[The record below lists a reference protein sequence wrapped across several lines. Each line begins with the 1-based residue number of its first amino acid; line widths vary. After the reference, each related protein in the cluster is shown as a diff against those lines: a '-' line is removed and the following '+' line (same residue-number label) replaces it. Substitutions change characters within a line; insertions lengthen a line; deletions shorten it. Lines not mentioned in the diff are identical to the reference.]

1 MGIIP
6 KDILRELAKNSSEGM
21 ILTDISDTVLFIN
34 HSAQQLLN
42 IKEENIEKLTS
53 IFGSTSNI
61 LSEQCFINYANKKLL
76 LRPLRMTGLS
86 AEYKI
91 FYIEEIINE
100 EQNNEELE
108 FLRNIIDHID
118 EGIIATNKDGKIVVY
133 NNQLAEFEG
142 LIKNKTEGKNLTDI
156 YDVTPETSEHM
167 QVLKTAKPIKD
178 LNRKYFTK
186 SGKFMHL
193 IASTYPLTKNN
204 KTVGAFSISR
214 NVSKIR
220 ELFSNTMEL
229 QNKFQPAGRIS
240 NNGTRYTFEDIIG
253 KSPAIRTLIKEAKKA
268 ALTQSPVLICG
279 ETGTGKELFV
289 QSIHNWSMQ
298 KENPFIGVNCA
309 AIPESLLESLLFGTV
324 KGAFTGAENSKGLFE
339 QAENGTLFLDEINSL
354 PINLQ
359 PKLLRAIQEKTIRR
373 IGGSKEIPI
382 NCRIISSSNEDL
394 LTMINNDNF
403 RKDFY
408 YRIAVIVLTVPPLR
422 ERDEDIKFL
431 ANYFIQKYARIYG
444 HKPLNLSNELIK
456 FLLEYNWPGNVR
468 EIEHVFESSIAML
481 EDADELTINHLP
493 LYLKSKL
500 VNTNVDFYNS
510 GIKTKQLNKILKEV
524 EKKVIEDALRDNNG
538 NITQAGKSIGICR
551 QNMQYR
557 MNKLGIRNID

>member
-21 ILTDISDTVLFIN
+21 ILTDRSDTVLFIN
-34 HSAQQLLN
+34 NSAQQLLN
-42 IKEENIEKLTS
+42 IKEENIKKLTS
-53 IFGSTSNI
+53 IFGNTSNI

-76 LRPLRMTGLS
+76 LRPLRTTGLS

-118 EGIIATNKDGKIVVY
+118 EGIIATNKDGKIIVY
-133 NNQLAEFEG
+133 NNQLAEFEE
-142 LIKNKTEGKNLTDI
+142 LNKNKTEGKNLTDI

-186 SGKFMHL
+186 SGKFIHL

-229 QNKFQPAGRIS
+229 QNKFQPAGRTS

-253 KSPAIRTLIKEAKKA
+253 KSPTIRNLIKEAKKA

-422 ERDEDIKFL
+422 ERDEDIKVL
-431 ANYFIQKYARIYG
+431 AKYFMQKYARIYG

-481 EDADELTINHLP
+481 EDAEELTINHLP

-500 VNTNVDFYNS
+500 DNTNVDFYNS
-510 GIKTKQLNKILKEV
+510 GIKTKQLGKILREV
-524 EKKVIEDALRDNNG
+524 EKKVIEDALRDHNG

-557 MNKLGIRNID
+557 MNKLGIRNEF